1 MMVRFLVLPAMALVL
16 AAATACTATAP
27 APTATPDALDDHTA
41 RPASEGTPGPT
52 KAPVQVPPLPRPV
65 MAPPI
70 SRAGPA
76 TVKIDLEVKEL
87 AGRLNDGAGYT
98 YWTFGGT
105 VPGPFLR
112 VREGDTVD
120 LTLKNLAGNS
130 LPHNIDLHAVNGPG
144 GGAVL
149 TNVNPGQEK
158 SFRFKALNPGL
169 YVYHCAFAPVP
180 YHVSKGM
187 YGLILVEPPGGLPP
201 VDKEFYVVEGDFYTD
216 GQRDDKGMQGD
227 SLAELVEEQPDYVV
241 FNGAV
246 GALTGDN
253 ALKVNVGDTVRMFF
267 GVGGPN
273 ITSSFHIIGDIFDRV
288 YPEGALADPHHNV
301 QSTLVP
307 AGGTVMA
314 EFKVDVPGT
323 YLLVDH
329 SLSRLFKGAVGQMV
343 AVGAENPQV
352 FGPLP

>member
-1 MMVRFLVLPAMALVL
+1 MIRLIALHTVVVAMLLVAACTTSP
-16 AAATACTATAP
+16 AATPGATVAP
-27 APTATPDALDDHTA
+27 
-41 RPASEGTPGPT
+41 GPGPT
-52 KAPVQVPPLPRPV
+52 KAPVQVAPLGQPV
-65 MAPPI
+65 VAPPI
-70 SRAGPA
+70 TRAGPA
-76 TVKIDLEVKEL
+76 SVKIDLEIKEL
-87 AGRLNDGAGYT
+87 AGRLDDGSGYT

-105 VPGPFLR
+105 VPGPMLR

-120 LTLKNLAGNS
+120 LTLKNPASSS

-169 YVYHCAFAPVP
+169 YIYHCAFPPVP
-180 YHVSKGM
+180 YHVAKGM
-187 YGLILVEPPGGLPP
+187 YGLILVEPPEGLTP
-201 VDKEFYVVEGDFYTD
+201 VDKEFYVVQGDLYTD
-216 GQRDDKGMQGD
+216 GERGAKGMQGD
-227 SLAELVEEQPDYVV
+227 SLPELVEERADYVV
-241 FNGAV
+241 FNGSV

-253 ALKVNVGDTVRMFF
+253 ALKVDVGDTVRIFF

-273 ITSSFHIIGDIFDRV
+273 VTSSFHIIGEIFDLV
-288 YPEGALADPHHNV
+288 YPEGALGEPHRNV

-307 AGGTVMA
+307 AGGA
-314 EFKVDVPGT
+314 AILEFKVDVPGT

-343 AVGAENPQV
+343 ATGPENPQI

>member
-1 MMVRFLVLPAMALVL
+1 MIGRFLALLAATLVL
-16 AAATACTATAP
+16 AAATACTRTAP
-27 APTATPDALDDHTA
+27 AATA
-41 RPASEGTPGPT
+41 TPGPT
-52 KAPVQVPPLPRPV
+52 KAPVQVAPLPQPV
-65 MAPPI
+65 VAPPI
-70 SRAGPA
+70 TRAA
-76 TVKIDLEVKEL
+76 AALVKIDLEIKEL
-87 AGRLNDGAGYT
+87 AARLDDGAGYT

-112 VREGDTVD
+112 VREGDTVE
-120 LTLKNLAGNS
+120 LTLKNAAGNS
-130 LPHNIDLHAVNGPG
+130 MPHNIDLHAVNGPG
-144 GGAVL
+144 GGATL
-149 TNVNPGQEK
+149 TNVAPGQEK

-169 YVYHCAFAPVP
+169 YVYHCAMAPVP

-187 YGLILVEPPGGLPP
+187 YGLILVEPVGGLPT
-201 VDKEFYVVEGDFYTD
+201 VDKEFYVVQGDFYTD
-216 GQRDDKGMQGD
+216 GQRGDKGMQGD
-227 SLAELVEEQPDYVV
+227 SLAELVEERPDYVV

-253 ALKVNVGDTVRMFF
+253 ALKVSVGDTVRLFF

-273 ITSSFHIIGDIFDRV
+273 VTSSFHVIGEIFDRV
-288 YPEGALADPHHNV
+288 YPEGALADPQRNI

-307 AGGTVMA
+307 AGGAVMV

-343 AVGAENPQV
+343 ARGAENPQL